1 MTVNS
6 AGSAALRVQISPRD
20 RRAILNNVLS
30 ALQKRFYSPE
40 KLNADWE
47 AAVKRCRP
55 TIENANTT
63 DDFEQSMSDLLAE
76 LRTSHVG
83 FFHTS
88 ARRASSRAALSAT
101 YLADETSFGK
111 RWVFQDV
118 HSGGAAS
125 LAGIESGDILLSVDG
140 REITAPEHPVF
151 PMGKQS
157 SVEIV
162 GRDDRRRTVSVDVAR
177 PKGKKL
183 HFVEPTLVEARQ
195 LGGGLGYLK
204 VAMFPGMVGVE
215 VANEISGAVE
225 RLGGVDRLIIDLRG
239 NTGGG
244 VGALRLM
251 SILTPG
257 RMPVGFALDRRR
269 APSNLESEKRQFRRF
284 SRIPSSKT
292 ALWALALQFGP
303 AMMTKKPVV
312 LQTEG
317 LGPKPFHGKIA
328 LLVDRHT
335 ASAAEMIVA
344 FARENNLATIVG
356 EETAGRLLSAT
367 SVKVGHGFR
376 LALPTG
382 AYYTWKGW
390 VLEGSSIIPDEPVEF
405 DWHRRRA
412 GIDGQLER
420 AIEFIRNERTARAS

>member
-1 MTVNS
+1 
-6 AGSAALRVQISPRD
+6 VQ
-20 RRAILNNVLS
+20 RRQTSSSLS

-47 AAVKRCRP
+47 AAVERCRP

-125 LAGIESGDILLSVDG
+125 LAGIESGDILLCVDG

-251 SILTPG
+251 SILTPV
-257 RMPVGFALDRRR
+257 RIPVGFALDRRR

-335 ASAAEMIVA
+335 ASAAEMTVA

-420 AIEFIRNERTARAS
+420 AIEFIRNERTARAN

>member
-1 MTVNS
+1 
-6 AGSAALRVQISPRD
+6 
-20 RRAILNNVLS
+20 
-30 ALQKRFYSPE
+30 
-40 KLNADWE
+40 
-47 AAVKRCRP
+47 
-55 TIENANTT
+55 
-63 DDFEQSMSDLLAE
+63 MSDLLAE

-83 FFHTS
+83 FFHKS

-244 VGALRLM
+244 VGALRVM

-257 RMPVGFALDRRR
+257 RIPVGFALDRRR
-269 APSNLESEKRQFRRF
+269 APANLESEKRRFRRF

-292 ALWALALQFGP
+292 ALWALGLQFAP

-356 EETAGRLLSAT
+356 EKTAGRLLSAT